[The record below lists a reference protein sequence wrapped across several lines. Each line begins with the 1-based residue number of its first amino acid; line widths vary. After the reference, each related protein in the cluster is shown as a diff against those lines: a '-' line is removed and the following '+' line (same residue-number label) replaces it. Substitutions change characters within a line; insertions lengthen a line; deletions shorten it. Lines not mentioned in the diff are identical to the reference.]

1 MSKKWKITTICT
13 GVPILLIL
21 VLIIVVHTYDYNRL
35 KPRIESAV
43 ENATGR
49 ELTMT
54 GDIDLDFGFSP
65 ALMVERVALQNA
77 KWGSEPEMVSCER
90 FELKVA
96 LLPLITGDI
105 SIKRLILV
113 RPVMLVEKSK
123 QGKFN
128 YEFETGAK
136 KKTKKTPEQKEDK
149 EVGQALPGLKVN
161 RVRIDGAKLVY
172 KDHATDSGFTVSL
185 DRMRASA
192 ESMSA
197 PLDFNMQGA
206 LKEIPF
212 SMSGEIGSLQE
223 LMRGQEMPFSLQ
235 AELAGAEAVIQG
247 NRTVSGQKNGFSV
260 RVDMKAKSLK
270 GINNLVGT
278 DLPRNVPVGLTMA
291 AGSPDMEQ
299 ISVEG
304 LKLDLGESTLHGE
317 AKLDLGGSV
326 SSIQASLQS
335 DEFDLKPFLP
345 QKSASNGEKKA
356 PLRKGPE
363 GNKRIFPDTPVAA
376 DFLHDVQASMRI
388 EIGRLL
394 LPQMQGENI
403 RMDLGLA
410 NGEIRVDPLRLEIAD
425 GSLDGELRFRDL
437 KQGVAL
443 TTQMDLRNM
452 QLKKLMAIAGKKDVL
467 RGDLETSLDL
477 AARGQNVAGLMGAMN
492 GEATVIIDEGKLG
505 SAYLD
510 ELGGNVFGTLRQ
522 YIDPEMKSEKYTRI
536 NCFVTAFDMNK
547 GVAESRVF
555 LLDTSRMQILAD
567 GNLDLGTER
576 MDFSFDPR
584 PKEGLDS
591 GTSGKISLSIS
602 KLSKPFKL
610 SGTLADPSLAL
621 DLQSAALSL
630 GKAIGG
636 ASEGGLAGAAAALLG
651 GSGGEKTTCS
661 KAIAVA
667 KGEEISAEKQ
677 PAKKKKESAG
687 EGATEESAVEKELKD
702 LERGVRDLF

>member
-1 MSKKWKITTICT
+1 MSKKWKIAAACV
-13 GVPILLIL
+13 GVPILLIV

-43 ENATGR
+43 HNATGR
-49 ELTMT
+49 ELTMA

-65 ALMVERVALQNA
+65 ALVVERVALQNA
-77 KWGSEPEMVSCER
+77 KWGSKPKMLSCER

-128 YEFETGAK
+128 YEFDTGAEK
-136 KKTKKTPEQKEDK
+136 KAKKAPEQKEDK
-149 EVGQALPGLKVN
+149 EADQALPGLEVN
-161 RVRIDGAKLVY
+161 RVRIDGAELVY
-172 KDHATDSGFTVSL
+172 KDHATDSGFTASL
-185 DRMRASA
+185 ERMRASA

-197 PLDFNMQGA
+197 PLDFDLQGA
-206 LKEIPF
+206 FKDISF
-212 SMSGEIGSLQE
+212 SMSGEIGSLQD
-223 LMRGQEMPFSLQ
+223 LMRGREMPFRLR

-247 NRTVSGQKNGFSV
+247 KRTVSHQKNGFSAQ
-260 RVDMKAKSLK
+260 VDMKAKSLK
-270 GINNLVGT
+270 GINNLAGT
-278 DLPRNVPVGLTMA
+278 DLPTGVPVSLTTA
-291 AGSPDMEQ
+291 VGTPDMEQ

-326 SSIQASLQS
+326 PSVQASLQS
-335 DEFDLKPFLP
+335 HELDLRPFLP
-345 QKSASNGEKKA
+345 QESASSGGEKA

-376 DFLHDVQASMRI
+376 DFLHEVRASMRT

-394 LPQMQGENI
+394 LPQMRCENI

-410 NGEIRVDPLRLEIAD
+410 NGELRVDPLRLEIAD
-425 GSLDGELRFRDL
+425 GSLEGELRFRDL

-443 TTQMDLRNM
+443 TTKMDLRNL
-452 QLKKLMAIAGKKDVL
+452 QLKKLMAMAGKKDVL

-477 AARGQNVAGLMGAMN
+477 AARGQNIAGLMGAMN
-492 GEATVIIDEGKLG
+492 GEAAVIIGEGKLD

-510 ELGGNVFGTLRQ
+510 RLGGNVFGTLRQ
-522 YIDPEMKSEKYTRI
+522 YIDPEKKSEKHTRI
-536 NCFVTAFDMNK
+536 NCLVTAFDMNK

-555 LLDTSRMQILAD
+555 LMDTSRMQILAD

-591 GTSGKISLSIS
+591 GTAGKISLSIS
-602 KLSKPFKL
+602 ELSKPFKL

-621 DLQSAALSL
+621 DVQSAALTL
-630 GKAIGG
+630 GKALGG
-636 ASEGGLAGAAAALLG
+636 ASEDGLAGAASALLG

-667 KGEEISAEKQ
+667 KGEEVPAGKQ
-677 PAKKKKESAG
+677 PAKKKESAD
-687 EGATEESAVEKELKD
+687 EGSTEGSAVEKGLQD
-702 LERGVRDLF
+702 LEKGVRDLF